1 MVNKKSILLR
11 ALASGLLFF
20 FYSGSLVAQDTEEL
34 ITSGLQSYKQGDYRT
49 AIEKFEGALQKD
61 PQLPSSIVC
70 FLGDSYEKVGD
81 DDNAIKTY
89 EKLFERASDNTYLR
103 LVDLYLK
110 KNKIDQVERV
120 AKKLVERYPTGISS
134 YLISAK
140 LHEVRKEFKEAI
152 DVLEKLLDINPRSP
166 EAQKEII
173 ADCVQSG
180 DYDRAKKHLDT
191 LVVLYPGTADPQLFG
206 TYIQLAK
213 IYGTK
218 KQFDDATACWEQ
230 ALKIEPPA
238 DKSEFI
244 DFCLTLAS
252 QYAHDGRIDVALR
265 YYLKVDSLGVATPDL
280 QMLIAELYYR
290 KGDFPLARDHA
301 TKALTAYKKEIESNP
316 LSAEPYIKTGACYL
330 VMGDLVSAE
339 GECVK
344 YVNRTKPEER
354 AAAVKTLQGFISE
367 EINTPDAS
375 YILNKY
381 FSSVSEKLPE
391 VVRQSS
397 PSIIRD
403 TVAPR
408 IVIFSPG
415 TQRGMKTTEVASYST
430 PVVGVAADDK
440 GVSVVYVNGI
450 VAQLSEASPDDIQ
463 RADIP
468 GKIVKFTSN
477 AMLSVGENQIE
488 VQAVDINGNA
498 ARETVSVH
506 RSPAKSIEKQE
517 AVPATSTVKLP
528 KIWAVVVGISKYQ
541 DKEINLEFADK
552 DAQAFYGF
560 LRSPSGGAVPDDR
573 IELLTNRNATRAEI
587 IRAINQKL
595 RLAFD
600 DDEVVLYFACH
611 GIPDE
616 VSNELYFMSYDADRD
631 NIAGTGVSQT
641 DIQKAIGSA
650 RAKKVLLIT
659 DACHSGGLG
668 LAPAIA
674 QRGDYAS
681 MTNRLLLQ
689 LSEARD
695 GVGIL
700 SASSTSEY
708 SNEGKRW
715 EGHGVF
721 TYYLLNG
728 LSGAADKN
736 NDGTVTLR
744 EIYEYVYDKV
754 AHDTETKQH
763 PVLQGKYDNDLPVS
777 VIK

>member
-1 MVNKKSILLR
+1 VVKNKSILLR

-34 ITSGLQSYKQGDYRT
+34 ITSGLQSYKQGDYKT

-61 PQLPSSIVC
+61 PQLPSSIVY

-81 DDNAIKTY
+81 EESAIKTY
-89 EKLFERASDNTYLR
+89 ETMFERASENTYLR

-110 KNKIDQVERV
+110 KNKIDQAERV
-120 AKKLVERYPTGISS
+120 ANKLVERFPRGVSA
-134 YLISAK
+134 YLISAR
-140 LHEVRKEFKEAI
+140 LHEGRKQFKEAAAVLKK
-152 DVLEKLLDINPRSP
+152 VLEINPRHR
-166 EAQKEII
+166 EAHIEII
-173 ADCVQSG
+173 ADYMQSG
-180 DYDRAKKHLDT
+180 EYDQARKNLDT
-191 LVVLYPGTADPQLFG
+191 LVAWYPGEADPQLFG
-206 TYIQLAK
+206 TYVQLAK

-218 KQFDDATACWEQ
+218 KQYDNATASWEQ
-230 ALKIEPPA
+230 AFKLEPLA

-244 DFCLTLAS
+244 DFCLTTAS
-252 QYAHDGRIDVALR
+252 QYAQDGVIDVALR
-265 YYLKVDSLGVATPDL
+265 YYSIVDSLGMSTPDL
-280 QMLIAELYYR
+280 QVLIAKLYYR
-290 KGDFPLARDHA
+290 KDDFPLARDHA
-301 TKALTAYKKEIESNP
+301 SKALTTCKKVIESDP

-330 VMGDLVSAE
+330 IMGDLVNAE
-339 GECVK
+339 GEYSK

-354 AAAVKTLQGFISE
+354 VAAVKSLQGFISE
-367 EINTPDAS
+367 EVNAPDAS

-403 TVAPR
+403 TIAPR
-408 IVIFSPG
+408 IVIFSPE
-415 TQRGMKTTEVASYST
+415 TQRGMRTTEVASYST
-430 PVVGVAADDK
+430 PVVGCAADDR

-450 VAQLSEASPDDIQ
+450 VAQLGEASPDEIQ
-463 RADIP
+463 RANIS

-477 AMLSVGENQIE
+477 VMLSIGENQIE
-488 VQAVDINGNA
+488 VQAVDVNGNA
-498 ARETVSVH
+498 AKETVTVH
-506 RSPAKSIEKQE
+506 RSMAKIAEKQE
-517 AVPATSTVKLP
+517 VVPAPSTVKLP

-560 LRSPSGGAVPDDR
+560 LRSPSGGAVPDER

-600 DDEVVLYFACH
+600 NDEVILYFACH

-641 DIQKAIGSA
+641 DLQKAIGSA
-650 RAKKVLLIT
+650 RARKVLLIT
-659 DACHSGGLG
+659 DACHSGALG

-674 QRGDYAS
+674 QRGNFAD
-681 MTNRLLLQ
+681 MTNKLLLQ

-728 LSGAADKN
+728 LNGAADKN